1 MITRASL
8 TKQCSVLDVTA
19 LNLLDHIWDKIF
31 KNEPSKIFKGC
42 LLKILLGP
50 FLNTLPHFSRHLLQ
64 ILKDLLHYFFIFL
77 TFSLLFDVTI
87 LANVFVWQMLIQS
100 AKFVLDDSSSRCE
113 KHSTSSIKNNV
124 LLIVFK
130 QMIIVIFY

>member
-8 TKQCSVLDVTA
+8 TKQCSVLNVTA

-64 ILKDLLHYFFIFL
+64 ILKD
-77 TFSLLFDVTI
+77 I
-87 LANVFVWQMLIQS
+87 LQ
-100 AKFVLDDSSSRCE
+100 D
-113 KHSTSSIKNNV
+113 
-124 LLIVFK
+124 
-130 QMIIVIFY
+130 